1 MGETGSGIQVRYSV
15 SVNRECV
22 FFDDISRILFR
33 SCQLLILC
41 FFFQMPLSVQI
52 NRNVFLLMNYETR
65 LTCEPSVVV

>member
-41 FFFQMPLSVQI
+41 FFFSNAVKCSNKQKRLLIDELRNKI
-52 NRNVFLLMNYETR
+52 NL
-65 LTCEPSVVV
+65 